1 MDGIMG
7 KAGKLVQG
15 PQGWCSDVLA
25 NVLADVLRAVV
36 VVIIRYEVRYCVI
49 IRYGTFVPSR
59 RRMELIGPQVEEA
72 RRVLH
77 SNITS
82 DFMKEGSV
90 LIIIIYTTT
99 VVLPQHCIM
108 LLGIFSAWSTLSP
121 CGTVLSTEFISFFS
135 LQHVLGF
142 SITSHPHSLRG
153 FQSSSS
159 VSDIIAASESKNP
172 HTVSNL

>member
-1 MDGIMG
+1 
-7 KAGKLVQG
+7 
-15 PQGWCSDVLA
+15 VLA

-108 LLGIFSAWSTLSP
+108 LLGIFSA
-121 CGTVLSTEFISFFS
+121 
-135 LQHVLGF
+135 
-142 SITSHPHSLRG
+142 
-153 FQSSSS
+153 
-159 VSDIIAASESKNP
+159 
-172 HTVSNL
+172 